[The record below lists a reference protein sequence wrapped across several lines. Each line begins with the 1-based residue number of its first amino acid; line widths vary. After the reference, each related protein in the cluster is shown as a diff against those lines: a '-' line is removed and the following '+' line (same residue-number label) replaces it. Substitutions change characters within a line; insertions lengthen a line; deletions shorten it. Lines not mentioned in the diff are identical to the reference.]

1 MEQTTAA
8 VHGSISTAESDHIV
22 TAITCADGRLLE
34 GGLMGVDG
42 VAHVFA
48 GVAVAAYGNSF
59 YQPQPLKATTADL
72 KRLAE
77 ALAERGYRVYP
88 FEDPATPG
96 AVLAGLSEVPS
107 ELGPEDTVVFYWAGH
122 GLVDNGG
129 ALRLILGNT
138 GPTASEL
145 ETVPPKALAQWALGS
160 GAGGVLLVID
170 ACYSGSGLEE
180 ALSEAANWA
189 RTTTGSRWFC
199 ILASAQAYEKAI
211 GGRLAELL
219 VRLVRDG
226 PTSDRLRYLWENP
239 YDTGVRGAT
248 LIAAITDEWPYGG
261 QRPVAGNLRRRQCG
275 VSS

>member
-22 TAITCADGRLLE
+22 TAITCADSALE

-88 FEDPATPG
+88 FEDLSTPG

-107 ELGPEDTVVFYWAGH
+107 ELGPRTLWSF
-122 GLVDNGG
+122 
-129 ALRLILGNT
+129 T
-138 GPTASEL
+138 GPGTGWWTTA
-145 ETVPPKALAQWALGS
+145 AH
-160 GAGGVLLVID
+160 
-170 ACYSGSGLEE
+170 CGL
-180 ALSEAANWA
+180 S
-189 RTTTGSRWFC
+189 
-199 ILASAQAYEKAI
+199 
-211 GGRLAELL
+211 
-219 VRLVRDG
+219 
-226 PTSDRLRYLWENP
+226 
-239 YDTGVRGAT
+239 
-248 LIAAITDEWPYGG
+248 
-261 QRPVAGNLRRRQCG
+261 
-275 VSS
+275 